1 MRKIFQLVW
10 RYNNMPLYRYV
21 KSAPVISRRNHGS
34 RTLSFLFI
42 ILGAGVLIWT
52 FWPIVSFSMM
62 SGDLFAATVM
72 PIQDGAFLSPV
83 AYAAPNTVSPG
94 SDLSN
99 PNVWFPTSPQK
110 KVVTPVNT
118 YILSI
123 PKLKI
128 QNAEVMVAGDDLS
141 VSLVHYGGT
150 ALPGEYGNTVIF
162 GHSTLPQFYNPKNY
176 KTIFSLLPS
185 LKTGDE
191 INIAYD
197 GISYKYTVY
206 DLAVT
211 GPSDL
216 SALEQRFDDSYLTLV
231 TCVPPGT
238 YWQRLHVFA
247 KLNRPSS

>member
-1 MRKIFQLVW
+1 
-10 RYNNMPLYRYV
+10 MPLYRYV
-21 KSAPVISRRNHGS
+21 KSAPSVPHLRRGS
-34 RTLSFLFI
+34 RGISFLFI
-42 ILGAGVLIWT
+42 TLGIGILIWT

-62 SGDLFAATVM
+62 SGDLFREIVT
-72 PIQDGAFLSPV
+72 PIQDGT
-83 AYAAPNTVSPG
+83 AYAAANAVTEDSGLTNPNT
-94 SDLSN
+94 
-99 PNVWFPTSPQK
+99 WFPTAPQK

-118 YILSI
+118 YTLTIA
-123 PKLKI
+123 KLKI
-128 QNAEVMVAGDDLS
+128 QDATVMIAGDDLS

-176 KTIFSLLPS
+176 KTIFSFLPS
-185 LKTGDE
+185 LKAGDE
-191 INIAYD
+191 IDITYD
-197 GISYKYTVY
+197 GITYKYIVY
-206 DLAVT
+206 DLTVT

-247 KLNRPSS
+247 KLNRPSP

>member
-1 MRKIFQLVW
+1 
-10 RYNNMPLYRYV
+10 MPLYRYI
-21 KSAPVISRRNHGS
+21 KSVPSIPRVSRGS
-34 RTLSFLFI
+34 RMLSFLLI
-42 ILGAGVLIWT
+42 ALGGGILIWT

-62 SGDLFAATVM
+62 SGVFSEIVT
-72 PIQDGAFLSPV
+72 PIQDGT
-83 AYAAPNTVSPG
+83 AYAAYNINSNG
-94 SDLSN
+94 GDLSN
-99 PNVWFPTSPQK
+99 PNAWFPTSPQK

-118 YILSI
+118 YTLSI

-128 QNAEVMVAGDDLS
+128 QDALVTVAGDDLS

-150 ALPGEYGNTVIF
+150 ALPGEYGTTVIF
-162 GHSTLPQFYNPKNY
+162 GHSTLPQFYNPKTY

-185 LKTGDE
+185 LKAGDE
-191 INIAYD
+191 IHITYD
-197 GISYKYTVY
+197 GISYTYSVY

-216 SALEQRFDDSYLTLV
+216 SALAQRFDDSYLTLV

-247 KLNRPSS
+247 KLDRPSS